1 MKGEVVERFM
11 ELISYHHP
19 LFIQFHHAAGKVRM
33 FVPVH
38 EGWQHNKVYAV
49 KQRVAAVMV
58 MAAET
63 SLDRR
68 G

>member
-1 MKGEVVERFM
+1 MA
-11 ELISYHHP
+11 LISYHHP
-19 LFIQFHHAAGKVRM
+19 PMMQFHHAAGKVRM

-38 EGWQHNKVYAV
+38 EGWQYNKVDAV

-58 MAAET
+58 MAAEAN
-63 SLDRR
+63 LDHR

>member
-1 MKGEVVERFM
+1 MKGEVVAHFM
-11 ELISYHHP
+11 ELISDDHP
-19 LFIQFHHAAGKVRM
+19 LIMQFHHSAGKVRM

-58 MAAET
+58 MAAEA
-63 SLDRR
+63 SLDR
-68 G
+68 